1 MEDIKRRLEVK
12 HPPIQIQ
19 AVWKLYSD
27 VVKKSGKTIIDA
39 STPEIPELKA
49 LWDSCSSPDRIVSE
63 ASGQALVKLVVV
75 RKAEFTYI
83 INSLLNIVPSAR
95 SLQGVVPAISQL
107 LTLQAEAVIEAKQS
121 YECPY
126 SIRTPPHPFI
136 TVLTNRPESWLLLQQ
151 QVYAICCHDN
161 ERISQI
167 AIRVISPFLKF
178 VLLEPQQTAQYQPM
192 RNGLQ
197 RALIDVCCDA
207 TDRDAKKVVSFLASV
222 LHCFQMQTFDHL
234 ANLTVFLL
242 DILRTATRLTWSP
255 TDMSYLAGVVSCC
268 LGSIKPCWTVGID
281 TTRLEKAVLLCV
293 QTHPQAVC
301 SEKNIPALS
310 ELLVS
315 ADSTRCLR
323 LLQIVN
329 LLLTNLDP
337 CPSVLAAM
345 LVQPL
350 LQILSAPASAEG
362 MSTCRKQVMVAAAD
376 DLQTIEQII
385 KNSVKESS
393 GQESIPLPSATPNGY
408 TNQMFV
414 SLARIFSRSDSTACI
429 WLENA
434 STNITSSKMVPL
446 NMTSLTA
453 ALFVVSPS
461 KKQSKQALETIVE
474 IAKSDYSQAP
484 GLLPLLLYRLGREPD
499 PEMKLDIMEAI
510 PQLATH
516 KFCIAPILKTIQLL
530 SNSPRLRAISIRLM
544 TSLWKLQD
552 RTFPQLLALLTDD
565 SPGLTGPG
573 GIDEVTLAKAAAIRD
588 ICQMRPGQH
597 GSDLLSPISDI
608 LNSHSGE
615 EGSAACALVLEG
627 LASLCE
633 AEVINIRSAW
643 SVLADKLTQD
653 CRPPVV
659 EKICD
664 LFSLVASL
672 TEKTPEFENFQVEV
686 VRNLWLYCH
695 SDNTTIQGAALRA
708 LSAFSPEQF
717 LVSFLPA
724 QITEDLRE
732 QAAQIAAQQDDP
744 DLTIDQILT
753 FVPGVCY
760 TRLLKTLHAQVL
772 EDYEVFLSS
781 MVGKEVE
788 NLPRGI
794 YHSSL
799 RRQGAAANQGKA
811 VSSIPGFILS
821 QYEKTNQPGLR
832 PGLASGLLFCYD
844 PPVEVGRDGRP
855 RRHYIVSHGK
865 NYQQMFS
872 TLLSEVPVQ
881 PSEWHRCML
890 MPQAWTS
897 FVDRLF
903 TAMLEAKKADVEL
916 EIKRGDIEPN
926 DAKLAQD
933 TAWLWVRDA
942 IADLI
947 KTASRGNPTAQ
958 GNSVLALAGLAVAA
972 SRHATGLDEDSL
984 KAAEETCQHL
994 SHSHWLTVAMDTI
1007 MCLMEVSF
1015 KPKGKILGLCQQR
1028 TAGDKLPAS
1037 LLARSSACVALSQL
1051 VPIFITMDSDRIYQV
1066 ISMATDR
1073 LPGQPGCEESPV
1085 LQFHYGLGLGMFM
1098 GRLFEEHISD
1108 VGGAKGMIEIWKS
1121 MDVLENSCLSKDLE
1135 NRSGC
1140 LLGVGL
1146 AVSGL
1151 CEDGK
1156 TESRAHVSAVH
1167 DKLTMLMEATPPTDS
1182 SYQALC
1188 VAVSC
1193 IGGRAFS
1200 ANVLQIERVGALVDS
1215 LTQAHSQNPEV
1226 TGVCLALGTLCYNL
1240 NKVGHPMI
1248 GQLRTKLVHDWL
1260 EGLASEETPPRQKVS
1275 TLNGLMALIGSER
1288 TLVSV
1293 QGSGTS
1299 LLGSDV
1305 DADSVIKMAT
1315 SVVAK
1320 SSDLGIQSNS
1330 AWMLGHLYLSACAI
1344 TETRASVPPSYGYL
1358 PESSILRA
1366 MVDLLT
1372 EAGKRGPEVIPP
1384 EYVKVALTA
1393 IQEDV
1398 KQVLPPVNWAGVLS
1412 PFMRVN
1418 FGASVRCLCFKMAVS
1433 QSLSAPTA
1441 AMFIS
1446 SWLTPPLFNSLDAE
1460 CKEFLYQSLPYL
1472 IKSVGPAILQTFLE
1486 RGCMEPFT
1494 ESNIPMCICV
1504 LRGLNLALQ
1513 VQDPPESV
1521 TRILYLATQVIYKA
1535 VPTTLQEALYSQ
1547 MSECLSNLPDEILD
1561 EVTLEDFSEKQTFVK
1576 GTFVRCYL
1584 IANGRQP
1591 VALLNSCIDA
1601 IIHSQ
1606 HLEKVL
1612 LLHLLANCF
1621 QQMAGCSTDYTSPI
1635 NRTQWLLELLGHVRN
1650 IAVGNTTLPDE
1661 APPHIEVMQ
1670 CAVELVA
1677 RAMCL
1682 WTSSIAGAISG
1693 VGPSLFKLTSGEE
1706 SPRGDN
1712 WVADYANTL
1721 PNCLDFLPGC
1731 IPMLEGKP
1739 WDQIMSKAIDW
1750 LLTLSESST
1759 EVVSPVIS
1767 KQTRESLYMLRHCK
1781 EFRKAVVWSRV
1792 FNPDVSASG

>member
-1 MEDIKRRLEVK
+1 
-12 HPPIQIQ
+12 
-19 AVWKLYSD
+19 
-27 VVKKSGKTIIDA
+27 
-39 STPEIPELKA
+39 
-49 LWDSCSSPDRIVSE
+49 
-63 ASGQALVKLVVV
+63 
-75 RKAEFTYI
+75 
-83 INSLLNIVPSAR
+83 
-95 SLQGVVPAISQL
+95 
-107 LTLQAEAVIEAKQS
+107 
-121 YECPY
+121 
-126 SIRTPPHPFI
+126 
-136 TVLTNRPESWLLLQQ
+136 
-151 QVYAICCHDN
+151 
-161 ERISQI
+161 
-167 AIRVISPFLKF
+167 
-178 VLLEPQQTAQYQPM
+178 M

-197 RALIDVCCDA
+197 RALIDVCFDT
-207 TDRDAKKVVSFLASV
+207 TDSGAKQVVSFLASI
-222 LHCFQMQTFDHL
+222 LHCFQMQTFDQL
-234 ANLTVFLL
+234 AYLTVFLL

-255 TDMSYLAGVVSCC
+255 TEMSTLAGLVSCC
-268 LGSIKPCWTVGID
+268 LGTLQPCWTMGTD
-281 TTRLEKAVLLCV
+281 STRLEKALLLCV
-293 QTHPQAVC
+293 EKHPQAVC
-301 SEKNIPALS
+301 CEKNIAALS
-310 ELLVS
+310 ELLLSV
-315 ADSTRCLR
+315 ASTRCLC

-329 LLLTNLDP
+329 LLLTRLDQ
-337 CPSVLAAM
+337 CPSALAAM

-350 LQILSAPASAEG
+350 LQILSTPTSVEA

-376 DLQTIEQII
+376 DLTTIEQII
-385 KNSVKESS
+385 KNFVKDKSREESVV
-393 GQESIPLPSATPNGY
+393 LPSATPDGY
-408 TNQMFV
+408 TNQMYV
-414 SLARIFSRSDSTACI
+414 SLAWTFGRSETTAGV
-429 WLENA
+429 WLE
-434 STNITSSKMVPL
+434 SVSSNITRFKMVPL
-446 NMTSLTA
+446 NVTNMAA
-453 ALFVVSPS
+453 ALFVVSSS
-461 KKQSKQALETIVE
+461 KKLSEQALATMVE
-474 IAKSDYSQAP
+474 IAKHDYSQAP

-499 PEMKLDIMEAI
+499 TEMKLTILEAI

-516 KFCIAPILKTIQLL
+516 KFCIAPILKTIQLM

-552 RTFPQLLALLTDD
+552 RTFPQLLHLLTDN
-565 SPGLTGPG
+565 SPGRIVPG

-588 ICQMRPGQH
+588 ICQLRPGQH

-633 AEVINIRSAW
+633 AEVINIQSAW
-643 SVLADKLTQD
+643 AVLADKLTQD

-672 TEKTPEFENFQVEV
+672 TEKTPEFENFQLEV

-695 SDNTTIQGAALRA
+695 SDNSTIQGAALRA
-708 LSAFSPEQF
+708 LSAFSPDQF
-717 LVSFLPA
+717 LVSSLPA
-724 QITEDLRE
+724 HVTEDLRE

-744 DLTIDQILT
+744 NLTIDQILT
-753 FVPGVCY
+753 FVPGVCF

-781 MVGKEVE
+781 MIGKEVE
-788 NLPRGI
+788 SLPRGI

-865 NYQQMFS
+865 NYQQMFI

-903 TAMLEAKKADVEL
+903 TAMLEAKKADLEM
-916 EIKRGDIEPN
+916 EIKRGDIESS

-947 KTASRGNPTAQ
+947 KTASRGNPTRQ
-958 GNSVLALAGLAVAA
+958 GNSVLALAGLAVSA
-972 SRHATGLDEDSL
+972 SRHATGLDEESL
-984 KAAEETCQHL
+984 KAAEDTCQHL

-1085 LQFHYGLGLGMFM
+1085 LQFHYGLGLGMFL

-1108 VGGAKGMIEIWKS
+1108 VGGAKGMIDIWKT
-1121 MDVLENSCLSKDLE
+1121 MDVLESCCLSKDLE

-1151 CEDGK
+1151 CEEGK

-1167 DKLTMLMEATPPTDS
+1167 DKLTMLMEETPSTDS
-1182 SYQALC
+1182 SYQAVC

-1193 IGGRAFS
+1193 ISGRAFS
-1200 ANVLQIERVGALVDS
+1200 ANILQIERVGAVVDS
-1215 LTQAHSQNPEV
+1215 LTRAHAQNPEV
-1226 TGVCLALGTLCYNL
+1226 TGVCLALGALCYNL
-1240 NKVGHPMI
+1240 SKVGHPTI
-1248 GQLRTKLVHDWL
+1248 GQLRTKLVQDWL
-1260 EGLASEETPPRQKVS
+1260 KGLASEETPPRQKVS

-1299 LLGSDV
+1299 LLGTDV

-1366 MVDLLT
+1366 LVDLLI

-1384 EYVKVALTA
+1384 EIVKVALTA
-1393 IQEDV
+1393 VQEDV

-1418 FGASVRCLCFKMAVS
+1418 FGTSVRCLCFKMAVS

-1446 SWLTPPLFNSLDAE
+1446 SWLTPPLFNSLETE

-1472 IKSVGPAILQTFLE
+1472 IKSVGPAILQMFLE
-1486 RGCMEPFT
+1486 RGCMDPFT
-1494 ESNIPMCICV
+1494 DKDMPMCVCV

-1521 TRILYLATQVIYKA
+1521 TKILYSATQVIYKA
-1535 VPTTLQEALYSQ
+1535 MMPTLQVALYCQ

-1561 EVTLEDFSEKQTFVK
+1561 EVTLEDFSEDQTFVK
-1576 GTFVRCYL
+1576 GTFVRCFL

-1606 HLEKVL
+1606 HSEKTL
-1612 LLHLLANCF
+1612 LLHLLAHCF
-1621 QQMAGCSTDYTSPI
+1621 QQMAGCSTDYTRPV
-1635 NRTQWLLELLGHVRN
+1635 NRTEWLLELLGHIRN
-1650 IAVGNTTLPDE
+1650 IAIGNTTLPDQ

-1670 CAVELVA
+1670 CAVEVVA
-1677 RAMCL
+1677 RAICL
-1682 WTSSIAGAISG
+1682 WTNSAAGAISG
-1693 VGPSLFKLTSGEE
+1693 VEPSLFRLTTGDEA
-1706 SPRGDN
+1706 PKGDN
-1712 WVADYANTL
+1712 WVADYAKML
-1721 PNCLDFLPGC
+1721 PDCLDFLPGC
-1731 IPMLEGKP
+1731 IARLEREP

-1759 EVVSPVIS
+1759 EVVSPVS
-1767 KQTRESLYMLRHCK
+1767 RKQTRESLYMLRHCK
-1781 EFRKAVVWSRV
+1781 DFRKAVVWSRV
-1792 FNPDVSASG
+1792 FSPDVSASG

>member
-19 AVWKLYSD
+19 AVWRLYSD
-27 VVKKSGKTIIDA
+27 VVKKSGKTVIDA
-39 STPEIPELKA
+39 STPEITELKA

-63 ASGQALVKLVVV
+63 ASGQALVKLVVI
-75 RKAEFTYI
+75 RKADFTYV

-95 SLQGVVPAISQL
+95 SLQGVVPAISKL
-107 LTLQAEAVIEAKQS
+107 VTLQAEAVIEAKQN

-161 ERISQI
+161 ERIRQI

-178 VLLEPQQTAQYQPM
+178 VFLEPQQTAQYQPM

-197 RALIDVCCDA
+197 RALIDVCFDA

-222 LHCFQMQTFDHL
+222 LHCFQMQTFDYL

-255 TDMSYLAGVVSCC
+255 TEMSTLAGLVSCC
-268 LGSIKPCWTVGID
+268 LGSLQPCWTVGID
-281 TTRLEKAVLLCV
+281 TARLEKAVLLCV
-293 QTHPQAVC
+293 EKHPQAVC

-315 ADSTRCLR
+315 ADSTRCLY

-337 CPSVLAAM
+337 CPSTLAAM

-350 LQILSAPASAEG
+350 LQILSAPASAEA

-376 DLQTIEQII
+376 DLATIEQII
-385 KNSVKESS
+385 KNCVKGSS
-393 GQESIPLPSATPNGY
+393 RQESVPLPSATPNGY
-408 TNQMFV
+408 TNQMYV
-414 SLARIFSRSDSTACI
+414 SLAWTFGHSESTACI
-429 WLENA
+429 WLENVT
-434 STNITSSKMVPL
+434 TNIASSKMVPL
-446 NMTSLTA
+446 NVASLTA
-453 ALFVVSPS
+453 ALFVVPS
-461 KKQSKQALETIVE
+461 SKELSEQALETIVE
-474 IAKSDYSQAP
+474 IAKRDYSQAP
-484 GLLPLLLYRLGREPD
+484 GLLPLLLYRLGREAD
-499 PEMKLDIMEAI
+499 PEMKLAIMEAI

-516 KFCIAPILKTIQLL
+516 KFCIAPILKTIQLM

-552 RTFPQLLALLTDD
+552 RTFPQLLALLTEE
-565 SPGLTGPG
+565 SPGRMGPG

-672 TEKTPEFENFQVEV
+672 AEKTPEFESFQVEV

-708 LSAFSPEQF
+708 LSAFSPDQF

-724 QITEDLRE
+724 QVTEDLRE

-753 FVPGVCY
+753 FIPGVCY

-788 NLPRGI
+788 SLPRGI

-811 VSSIPGFILS
+811 VSGIPGFILS

-865 NYQQMFS
+865 NYQQMFT
-872 TLLSEVPVQ
+872 TLLSEVQSVCPVQ

-916 EIKRGDIEPN
+916 EIKRGDIEPG

-947 KTASRGNPTAQ
+947 KTASRGNPTGQ

-972 SRHATGLDEDSL
+972 SRHATGLDEESL
-984 KAAEETCQHL
+984 KAAEDTCQHL

-1051 VPIFITMDSDRIYQV
+1051 VPIFITRDSDRIYQV

-1073 LPGQPGCEESPV
+1073 LPGQPACEESPV
-1085 LQFHYGLGLGMFM
+1085 LQFHYGLGLGMFLS
-1098 GRLFEEHISD
+1098 RLFEEHISD
-1108 VGGAKGMIEIWKS
+1108 VGGAKGMNEIWKT
-1121 MDVLENSCLSKDLE
+1121 MDVLENCCLSQDLE

-1140 LLGVGL
+1140 MLGVGL

-1167 DKLTMLMEATPPTDS
+1167 DKLVMLMETTPPTDS

-1193 IGGRAFS
+1193 ISGRAFS
-1200 ANVLQIERVGALVDS
+1200 VNILQIERVGALVDS
-1215 LTQAHSQNPEV
+1215 LTQAHTQNPEV
-1226 TGVCLALGTLCYNL
+1226 TGVCLALGALCYNL
-1240 NKVGHPMI
+1240 NKVGHPTI

-1260 EGLASEETPPRQKVS
+1260 KGLASEETPPRQKVS

-1293 QGSGTS
+1293 QGSGAS

-1315 SVVAK
+1315 SVVAN

-1366 MVDLLT
+1366 MVDLLI

-1418 FGASVRCLCFKMAVS
+1418 FGTSVRCLCFKMAVS

-1460 CKEFLYQSLPYL
+1460 CKQFLYQSLPYL

-1494 ESNIPMCICV
+1494 DINIPMCICV
-1504 LRGLNLALQ
+1504 LRG
-1513 VQDPPESV
+1513 VG
-1521 TRILYLATQVIYKA
+1521 LYC
-1535 VPTTLQEALYSQ
+1535 Q
-1547 MSECLSNLPDEILD
+1547 MSECLSNLLDEILD
-1561 EVTLEDFSEKQTFVK
+1561 EVTLEDFNEKQTFVK

-1606 HLEKVL
+1606 HSEKTL

-1621 QQMAGCSTDYTSPI
+1621 HQMAGCSTDYTSPV

-1661 APPHIEVMQ
+1661 APPRIEVMQ
-1670 CAVELVA
+1670 CAVEVVA

-1682 WTSSIAGAISG
+1682 WTNSAAGAISG
-1693 VGPSLFKLTSGEE
+1693 VELSLFKPTTGDEA
-1706 SPRGDN
+1706 PRRDS
-1712 WVADYANTL
+1712 WVADYANML
-1721 PNCLDFLPGC
+1721 PDCLDFLPGC
-1731 IPMLEGKP
+1731 IPRLEREP

-1750 LLTLSESST
+1750 LLTLSERST
-1759 EVVSPVIS
+1759 EVVSPVTS

-1781 EFRKAVVWSRV
+1781 DFRKAVVWSRV
-1792 FNPDVSASG
+1792 FNSDVTASG